1 MDKKLPKENLLLQHL
16 NGVQDNQLVKL
27 LMEMQE
33 LEISQKYS
41 TLEVINVNKQIMEIY
56 IGKLI

>member
-16 NGVQDNQLVKL
+16 NGVQDNHLVKQ

-41 TLEVINVNKQIMEIY
+41 T
-56 IGKLI
+56 